1 MSRLG
6 KMVTGLALAAL
17 TFLCISSCSW
27 ESGGGNDA
35 GNFDGDNGEY
45 PPPPYGV
52 NYNETAQNFRVEQT
66 LCIEGGARGAAIYAS
81 DFLDAKAT
89 LVSVHAGWCGPCK
102 TQAATMED
110 NLYQEYKDQGLRI
123 LLILF
128 EDDERN
134 SEHQALLDYTCTYR
148 DRYGMTFTLA
158 IDPGANVMGQFFRP
172 TEAGTPLNMLLDDE
186 MVIRYKVEG
195 TIPNVLEGNIEAL
208 LSE

>member
-1 MSRLG
+1 MSRL
-6 KMVTGLALAAL
+6 VILAMLFAL
-17 TFLCISSCSW
+17 SSLTLCMNGCAW
-27 ESGGGNDA
+27 ESSSSNDA
-35 GNFDGDNGEY
+35 GNLDGDNGEY

-52 NYNETAQNFRVEQT
+52 NYNEVAENFRVEQT
-66 LCIEGGARGAAIYAS
+66 LCVEGGARGAAIYAS

-102 TQAATMED
+102 AQAATMED
-110 NLYQEYKDQGLRI
+110 NFYQVYKDQGLKI

-128 EDDERN
+128 EDAEGGSER
-134 SEHQALLDYTCTYR
+134 QALLDYTCTYR
-148 DRYGMTFTLA
+148 ERYGMTFTLA
-158 IDPGANVMGQFFRP
+158 IDPGAEVMDQFFRP
-172 TEAGTPLNMLLDDE
+172 TEAGTPLNMLLDQD